1 MMKSTKETLCFFCRA
16 YMKPSLRDEQDARQK
31 MESPSVSLFLKG
43 FKRKSV
49 KFTMLIFLS

>member
-16 YMKPSLRDEQDARQK
+16 YMKPSLSDEQDARQK

-43 FKRKSV
+43 FKRKGV